1 VTPSVPM
8 KECSKSRFDAASSGD
23 AAELPHGHYRDS
35 VSASATFPGLSGSL
49 RSVSWTAARGC
60 PLAGFCRYVLLL
72 ATPLPGIPGCRSRFG
87 VTPSACRRGLLLPEL
102 VPGTARVPLRVATR
116 RSRFARIGCHLRDIF
131 PAVGLASS
139 GARGSRTGGAQAR
152 WPSPRPSW
160 PRDPPGLHG
169 HSTG

>member
-23 AAELPHGHYRDS
+23 GAELPHGHYRDS
-35 VSASATFPGLSGSL
+35 VSVSAAFRTRSDRSGRCPGRPLRVAPSLAS
-49 RSVSWTAARGC
+49 
-60 PLAGFCRYVLLL
+60 CRYVLLL

-87 VTPSACRRGLLLPEL
+87 VAPSACRRGSLLPEL
-102 VPGTARVPLRVATR
+102 CPGTACVPSRVAAR
-116 RSRFARIGCHLRDIF
+116 RSRFARIGRHLRDIF